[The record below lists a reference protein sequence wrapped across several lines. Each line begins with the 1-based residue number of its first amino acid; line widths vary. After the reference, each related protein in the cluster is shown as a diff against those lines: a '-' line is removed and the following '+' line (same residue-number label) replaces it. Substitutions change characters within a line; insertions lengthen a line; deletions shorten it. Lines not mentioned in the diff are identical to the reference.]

1 MGLSN
6 NKKTMETVSFIKY
19 CAIIGILNFG
29 FCIALYCQNHN
40 VHDEFLLP
48 SAVNV
53 SGLLGNEIISC
64 EEGRLSVLPLWND
77 GQLIN
82 MFSPEKRTKN
92 KTGDWYGEHAGK
104 WLYTTALA
112 AQRSGNVKLKMQ
124 LISTANELMS
134 YQEKDGYLGSYSTDQ
149 RITSKNDKFHPTSW
163 DVWTLTYMSL
173 GFLEVNKYF
182 PNEKYLE
189 TAKKIGELFLNT
201 FGKDKADITNFGT
214 RYGLSATIIL
224 ESVIELFKATADN
237 RYLDFGNYVLE
248 RLNQREGLKLV
259 PMMLAKKDLEFVGD
273 GKIYQNIW
281 NLYAVAKFYE
291 VSPNP
296 EYMTALENAWQ
307 SISTSHLTPSGGPW
321 GGIGK
326 HKECFNSK
334 SFFSPYGFVETCSIM
349 SWIQF
354 NKQMLHLTGNA
365 QYAQEIE
372 KAAYNA
378 LLGAKYSNG
387 TDWSYHSFPN
397 GRYHK
402 AKFDDCCPSSGSLA
416 LEELSSI
423 VYSLRENGIACNL
436 YTRNEANIVL
446 PGSESL
452 RIVQKTDY
460 PFEGKIQITLYPQQ
474 SADFPLFVRIPDW
487 AETAII
493 RVNGNKVDENKINS
507 GSYCKID
514 RLWKSGDIVDIQ
526 FPYNLKVIFKK
537 ENSDAPQDGGNIY
550 HIDWFALTQGPL
562 VYALD
567 GLIFGSEREE
577 VIALPDIDPQTAF
590 SKIPTSVGKQ
600 GNTYEFKIPGK
611 KPLIFVPFYN
621 CGDRKEGAWRL
632 TWLQKSIN

>member
-1 MGLSN
+1 M
-6 NKKTMETVSFIKY
+6 KIMRFIKY
-19 CAIIGILNFG
+19 CTIIVILNNV
-29 FCIALYCQNHN
+29 FCITLYCQNHN
-40 VHDEFLLP
+40 AHDEFLLP

-53 SGLLGNEIISC
+53 GGLLGNEIISC
-64 EEGRLSVLPLWND
+64 EEGRLSLLPSWND
-77 GQLIN
+77 SRLIK
-82 MFSPEKRTKN
+82 MFNPEIRAKN

-104 WLYTTALA
+104 WLYTTAIA
-112 AQRSGNVKLKMQ
+112 AQRSGNVKLKML
-124 LISTANELMS
+124 LINTADELMS
-134 YQEKDGYLGSYSTDQ
+134 YQETDGYLGNYSLDQ

-163 DVWTLTYMSL
+163 DVWTLTYMTL

-201 FGKDKADITNFGT
+201 FGKDRADITNYGT
-214 RYGLSATIIL
+214 RYGLSSTIVL
-224 ESVIELFKATADN
+224 ESVVELYKATGDK

-248 RLNQREGLKLV
+248 RLNQRDGLRLV

-281 NLYAVAKFYE
+281 NLYAIAKFYE
-291 VSPNP
+291 ISPIP

-307 SISTSHLTPSGGPW
+307 NIYSFHLTPAGGPW

-334 SFFSPYGFVETCSIM
+334 SFFSPYGYVETCSIM

-365 QYAQEIE
+365 RYANELE

-387 TDWSYHSFPN
+387 IDWCYHSFSN

-423 VYSLRENGIACNL
+423 MYSLRESGIACNL
-436 YTRNEANIVL
+436 YTQNEANIVL
-446 PGSESL
+446 PSSESL

-460 PFEGKIQITLYPQQ
+460 PFEGNIQISVFPDK
-474 SADFPLFVRIPDW
+474 SIDFPLFVRIPDW
-487 AETAII
+487 AQTAII
-493 RVNGNKVDENKINS
+493 KVNGEKVDDCNINTGTYLKIN
-507 GSYCKID
+507 
-514 RLWKSGDIVDIQ
+514 RLWKTGDVVDIQ
-526 FPYNLKVIFKK
+526 FPYNLKIIFKK

-550 HIDWFALTQGPL
+550 RIDWFALTQGPL

-577 VIALPDIDPQTAF
+577 IITLPDIDPQTAF
-590 SKIPTSVGKQ
+590 LKIPTSVGKQ
-600 GNTYEFKIPGK
+600 GYIYELKTSVK

-621 CGDRKEGAWRL
+621 CGERKEGAWRL